1 MMPVSEWQMAV
12 DYANAMMTVMHI
24 VLFTVTVYVVGN
36 HSTQFLRDFAGEDG
50 NDGIAAIA

>member
-1 MMPVSEWQMAV
+1 MAV